1 MEFSLDIRE
10 IPAILPYTSE
20 RDINGGNYS
29 IMDATFIEE
38 MKERLYKERKE
49 ILDRMNGENSSF
61 KEEGATGRGDSV
73 DLASDEGA
81 FKKMEALNAMD
92 AKRLV
97 AVENALKR
105 ISENK
110 YGICLKCGK
119 RIPEDRLRA
128 MPSAVLCIDCKSAE
142 EKRRN
147 A

>member
-1 MEFSLDIRE
+1 
-10 IPAILPYTSE
+10 
-20 RDINGGNYS
+20 
-29 IMDATFIEE
+29 MDATFIEE

-49 ILDRMNGENSSF
+49 ILD
-61 KEEGATGRGDSV
+61 KEGATGRGDSV

-92 AKRLV
+92 AKRLT

-105 ISENK
+105 ISENR
-110 YGICLKCGK
+110 YGICLKCGR